1 MAKKREIR
9 QVWINL
15 ELLFSSQR
23 DILFGISGYAKR
35 NAFWNIVIANGERD
49 QDPSSLPKSERPDG
63 IITTQPLAPAL
74 ADSKIPLVV
83 VGARDAWLGRRTC
96 NLAFVRN
103 DDRKI
108 GLAAAKKF
116 LSSRL
121 FAAFGFVGSYVRNYC
136 SILREEGFRA
146 GLGANRDIRSYPQNE
161 LVDGSPADI
170 AALGRWL
177 ESLPKPA
184 AVMAVHD
191 LRATHVISA
200 ANDRG
205 ITIPKELS
213 IIGVDNDELLCE
225 FANPPLTSIA
235 PDHIH
240 EGELAAEVLHSLLN
254 GKTVSKSSSTHKACR
269 FEIVERDT
277 TSPATSS
284 ENLAKEAMAFIRQN
298 FKSGIRAEDVI
309 RSVPGRS
316 RRLVDARFR
325 EMYGCSLHEA
335 ILRVRYAEL
344 KRRLVRSKAPIGE
357 LMRSCGFSDLSN
369 AKRLFKSRFGMSMR
383 EWRNQQGATDLIA
396 TGTPSKARQ
405 N

>member
-1 MAKKREIR
+1 MKTREIKR
-9 QVWINL
+9 VWVNL

-49 QDPSSLPKSERPDG
+49 QDPSSLPNSERPDG

-121 FAAFGFVGSYVRNYC
+121 FASFGFVGSYVSNYC
-136 SILREEGFRA
+136 SVLREEGFRA

-277 TSPATSS
+277 TSSATPS

-316 RRLVDARFR
+316 RRFVDARFR

-335 ILRVRYAEL
+335 ILRIRYAEL

-357 LMRSCGFSDLSN
+357 LMESCGFSDLSN

-383 EWRNQQGATDLIA
+383 EWRNRQGVN
-396 TGTPSKARQ
+396 GNS
-405 N
+405 

>member
-35 NAFWNIVIANGERD
+35 NAFWNIVIASGERG
-49 QDPSSLPKSERPDG
+49 QDPLSLPDSERPDG
-63 IITTQPLAPAL
+63 IITTQPLAPVL

-83 VGARDAWLGRRTC
+83 IGAREAWLGRRMC

-103 DDRKI
+103 DDMKI

-116 LSSRL
+116 LLSRL
-121 FAAFGFVGSYVRNYC
+121 FASFGFVGSHVRNYC
-136 SILREEGFRA
+136 SVLREEGFRS
-146 GLGANRDIRSYPQNE
+146 GLGAGRDIRAYEQDK

-177 ESLPKPA
+177 ASLPKPA

-205 ITIPKELS
+205 IAIPKELS

-225 FANPPLTSIA
+225 FTSPPLTSIA

-240 EGELAAEVLHSLLN
+240 EGELAAEVLHALME
-254 GKTVSKSSSTHKACR
+254 GKTASKSHTTRKSCR

-277 TSPATSS
+277 TSQATLSG
-284 ENLAKEAMAFIRQN
+284 NLAKEAMAFIRQN

-316 RRLVDARFR
+316 SRILNARFQ

-335 ILRVRYAEL
+335 ILRIRYSEL

-357 LMRSCGFSDLSN
+357 LMAACGFSDLSN
-369 AKRLFKSRFGMSMR
+369 AKRIFKSRFGMSMR
-383 EWRNQQGATDLIA
+383 EWRNMQGHRS
-396 TGTPSKARQ
+396 PSGEAMDGL
-405 N
+405 

>member
-1 MAKKREIR
+1 MKTREIKR
-9 QVWINL
+9 VWINL

-121 FAAFGFVGSYVRNYC
+121 FASFGFVGSYVRNYC

-146 GLGANRDIRSYPQNE
+146 RLGANRDIRSYPQNE

-191 LRATHVISA
+191 LRAAHVISA

-205 ITIPKELS
+205 IAIPKELS

-254 GKTVSKSSSTHKACR
+254 GKTVSKSSSTHKSCR

-277 TSPATSS
+277 TSSATPSG
-284 ENLAKEAMAFIRQN
+284 NLAKEAMAFIRQN

-335 ILRVRYAEL
+335 ILRIRYAEL

-357 LMRSCGFSDLSN
+357 LMESCGFSDLSN

-383 EWRNQQGATDLIA
+383 EWRNRQGASSNLPKST
-396 TGTPSKARQ
+396 
-405 N
+405 

>member
-23 DILFGISGYAKR
+23 DILFGISRYAKR
-35 NAFWNIVIANGERD
+35 NAFWNIVIANGERG
-49 QDPSSLPKSERPDG
+49 QDPLSLPDSERPDG
-63 IITTQPLAPAL
+63 IITTQPLAPVL

-83 VGARDAWLGRRTC
+83 IGAREAWLGRRMC

-121 FAAFGFVGSYVRNYC
+121 FASFGFVGSYVRNYC

-177 ESLPKPA
+177 ASLPKPA

-200 ANDRG
+200 AKDRG
-205 ITIPKELS
+205 IAIPKELS

-225 FANPPLTSIA
+225 FTSPPLTSIA
-235 PDHIH
+235 PDYIH
-240 EGELAAEVLHSLLN
+240 EGELAAEVLHALME
-254 GKTVSKSSSTHKACR
+254 GKTASKSPATHKSSR
-269 FEIVERDT
+269 FEVVERDT
-277 TSPATSS
+277 TRPTTVSGH
-284 ENLAKEAMAFIRQN
+284 LAKEAMAFIRQN

-316 RRLVDARFR
+316 RRLVDVRFR

-383 EWRNQQGATDLIA
+383 EWRNRQGVN
-396 TGTPSKARQ
+396 GNS
-405 N
+405 

>member
-1 MAKKREIR
+1 MKTREIKR
-9 QVWINL
+9 VWVNL

-121 FAAFGFVGSYVRNYC
+121 FASFGFVGSYVRNYC

-161 LVDGSPADI
+161 LDDGSPADI

-205 ITIPKELS
+205 IAIPQELS

-277 TSPATSS
+277 TSSATPS

-335 ILRVRYAEL
+335 ILRIRYAEL

-357 LMRSCGFSDLSN
+357 LMESCGFSDLSN

-383 EWRNQQGATDLIA
+383 EWRNRQGASSNLPKST
-396 TGTPSKARQ
+396 
-405 N
+405 

>member
-74 ADSKIPLVV
+74 ADSNIPLVV
-83 VGARDAWLGRRTC
+83 VGARDAWLGRRTS

-121 FAAFGFVGSYVRNYC
+121 FASFGFVGSYVRNYC

-277 TSPATSS
+277 TSSATPSG
-284 ENLAKEAMAFIRQN
+284 NLAKEAMAFIRQN

-383 EWRNQQGATDLIA
+383 EWRNRQGVN
-396 TGTPSKARQ
+396 GNS
-405 N
+405 

>member
-1 MAKKREIR
+1 MKTREIKR
-9 QVWINL
+9 VWVNL

-49 QDPSSLPKSERPDG
+49 QDPSSLPKTERPDG

-121 FAAFGFVGSYVRNYC
+121 FASFGFVGSYVRNYC

-146 GLGANRDIRSYPQNE
+146 RLGANRDIRSYPQNE

-254 GKTVSKSSSTHKACR
+254 RKTVSKSSSTHKACR

-277 TSPATSS
+277 TSSATPSG
-284 ENLAKEAMAFIRQN
+284 NLAKEAMAFIRQN

-335 ILRVRYAEL
+335 ILRIRYAEL

-357 LMRSCGFSDLSN
+357 LMESCGFSDLSN

-383 EWRNQQGATDLIA
+383 EWRNRQGA
-396 TGTPSKARQ
+396 SS
-405 N
+405 NS